1 MAESKTVAVVPLN
14 SSNYSTWRVQCKM
27 VLMKD
32 GLWSLVSGKE
42 ITRLAIIKLS
52 IDPSLLYLISADP
65 TDPVLVW

>member
-14 SSNYSTWRVQCKM
+14 SSNYSTWKV
-27 VLMKD
+27 D
-32 GLWSLVSGKE
+32 GLWSLVTVSGTE